1 MNNAPNTSTAFK
13 INGDWSVQSKL
24 LKAEYTQLTDADLKF
39 ESGKENDLIKRM
51 ETRLNKNREQ
61 VIGILS
67 KGQSKKI

>member
-1 MNNAPNTSTAFK
+1 MNNAPNNSTPFK

-24 LKAEYTQLTDADLKF
+24 LKAEYTQLTDTDLKF